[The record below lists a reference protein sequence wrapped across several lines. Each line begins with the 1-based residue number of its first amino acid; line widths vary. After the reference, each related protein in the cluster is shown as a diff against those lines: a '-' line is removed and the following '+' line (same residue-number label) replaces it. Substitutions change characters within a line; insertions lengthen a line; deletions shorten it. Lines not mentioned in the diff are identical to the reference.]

1 MRTAANILLLIVAVA
16 VHVIWIRSLVEWD
29 GSPCDAADCKDCPY
43 YPGENRKE
51 NQHHERTM
59 TQILNA
65 ATPIL
70 CLLITAGGAYLV
82 ALLKRQTAQI
92 EKDLDNETAAK
103 YMNMAVDA
111 VAQAVAYTAQ
121 TFADSLKAE
130 GKFTKEKQL
139 EAFEKSKNKTLEI
152 LGDTT
157 VAALR
162 EIYGD
167 FDAWLETKIEQ
178 VCRETKAAS
187 ESQIKAATADAATT
201 AASVAATIATTAV
214 QQLAAEAPA
223 AESKTE

>member
-1 MRTAANILLLIVAVA
+1 MN
-16 VHVIWIRSLVEWD
+16 E
-29 GSPCDAADCKDCPY
+29 
-43 YPGENRKE
+43 
-51 NQHHERTM
+51 TM
-59 TQILNA
+59 TQIINA

-121 TFADSLKAE
+121 TFTDSLKAE

-139 EAFEKSKNKTLEI
+139 EAFKKSKNKTLEI

>member
-1 MRTAANILLLIVAVA
+1 
-16 VHVIWIRSLVEWD
+16 
-29 GSPCDAADCKDCPY
+29 
-43 YPGENRKE
+43 
-51 NQHHERTM
+51 
-59 TQILNA
+59 
-65 ATPIL
+65 
-70 CLLITAGGAYLV
+70 
-82 ALLKRQTAQI
+82 
-92 EKDLDNETAAK
+92 
-103 YMNMAVDA
+103 MNMAVDA

-178 VCRETKAAS
+178 VCRETKAPAS
-187 ESQIKAATADAATT
+187 PRSRQQRPTQQQPRQASGNDRHYCGAAAR
-201 AASVAATIATTAV
+201 SR
-214 QQLAAEAPA
+214 
-223 AESKTE
+223 SSGR

>member
-1 MRTAANILLLIVAVA
+1 MN
-16 VHVIWIRSLVEWD
+16 E
-29 GSPCDAADCKDCPY
+29 
-43 YPGENRKE
+43 
-51 NQHHERTM
+51 TM
-59 TQILNA
+59 TQIINA

-178 VCRETKAAS
+178 VLQRNQGRQRVPDQGSNGRRSNNRGKRSGNDRHHCGAAARS
-187 ESQIKAATADAATT
+187 RS
-201 AASVAATIATTAV
+201 SGR
-214 QQLAAEAPA
+214 
-223 AESKTE
+223 

>member
-1 MRTAANILLLIVAVA
+1 MN
-16 VHVIWIRSLVEWD
+16 E
-29 GSPCDAADCKDCPY
+29 
-43 YPGENRKE
+43 
-51 NQHHERTM
+51 TM

-121 TFADSLKAE
+121 TFTDSLKAE

-187 ESQIKAATADAATT
+187 ESQIKAATA

-214 QQLAAEAPA
+214 QQLTAEAPA
-223 AESKTE
+223 AETKTE

>member
-1 MRTAANILLLIVAVA
+1 MN
-16 VHVIWIRSLVEWD
+16 E
-29 GSPCDAADCKDCPY
+29 
-43 YPGENRKE
+43 
-51 NQHHERTM
+51 TM
-59 TQILNA
+59 TQIINA

-92 EKDLDNETAAK
+92 EKDLDNETATK

-121 TFADSLKAE
+121 TFTDSL
-130 GKFTKEKQL
+130 KFTKEKQL

>member
-1 MRTAANILLLIVAVA
+1 MNEA
-16 VHVIWIRSLVEWD
+16 
-29 GSPCDAADCKDCPY
+29 
-43 YPGENRKE
+43 
-51 NQHHERTM
+51 M

-92 EKDLDNETAAK
+92 EKDLDNETATK

-152 LGDTT
+152 LASSLFVDLLSHSIVTCLLCCLHEKCGLA
-157 VAALR
+157 VL
-162 EIYGD
+162 
-167 FDAWLETKIEQ
+167 
-178 VCRETKAAS
+178 VC
-187 ESQIKAATADAATT
+187 
-201 AASVAATIATTAV
+201 
-214 QQLAAEAPA
+214 
-223 AESKTE
+223 

>member
-1 MRTAANILLLIVAVA
+1 MNEA
-16 VHVIWIRSLVEWD
+16 
-29 GSPCDAADCKDCPY
+29 
-43 YPGENRKE
+43 
-51 NQHHERTM
+51 M

-92 EKDLDNETAAK
+92 EKDLDNETATK

-162 EIYGD
+162 E
-167 FDAWLETKIEQ
+167 KIEQ

>member
-1 MRTAANILLLIVAVA
+1 MN
-16 VHVIWIRSLVEWD
+16 E
-29 GSPCDAADCKDCPY
+29 
-43 YPGENRKE
+43 
-51 NQHHERTM
+51 TM
-59 TQILNA
+59 TQIINA

-92 EKDLDNETAAK
+92 EKDLDNETATK

-167 FDAWLETKIEQ
+167 FDAWLETK
-178 VCRETKAAS
+178 AAT
-187 ESQIKAATADAATT
+187 ESQIKAATANAATT

-223 AESKTE
+223 AESKTA

>member
-1 MRTAANILLLIVAVA
+1 MN
-16 VHVIWIRSLVEWD
+16 ED
-29 GSPCDAADCKDCPY
+29 
-43 YPGENRKE
+43 
-51 NQHHERTM
+51 M

-92 EKDLDNETAAK
+92 EKDLDNETATK

-130 GKFTKEKQL
+130 GKFTKEKQI
-139 EAFEKSKNKTLEI
+139 EAFEKAKGKTLEI

-157 VAALR
+157 VAALN

-178 VCRETKAAS
+178 VCRE
-187 ESQIKAATADAATT
+187 IKLPDTDAATT
-201 AASVAATIATTAV
+201 AAAATAASVATTIATTAV
-214 QQLAAEAPA
+214 QQLASEAPA
-223 AESKTE
+223 QGAEVESTGSKTE

>member
-1 MRTAANILLLIVAVA
+1 MN
-16 VHVIWIRSLVEWD
+16 E
-29 GSPCDAADCKDCPY
+29 
-43 YPGENRKE
+43 
-51 NQHHERTM
+51 TM
-59 TQILNA
+59 TQIINA

-92 EKDLDNETAAK
+92 EKDLDNETATK

-162 EIYGD
+162 EIY
-167 FDAWLETKIEQ
+167 AWLETKIEQ

>member
-1 MRTAANILLLIVAVA
+1 MN
-16 VHVIWIRSLVEWD
+16 E
-29 GSPCDAADCKDCPY
+29 
-43 YPGENRKE
+43 
-51 NQHHERTM
+51 TM
-59 TQILNA
+59 TQIINA

-92 EKDLDNETAAK
+92 EKDLDNETATK

-121 TFADSLKAE
+121 TFTDSLKAE

-187 ESQIKAATADAATT
+187 ESQIKAATT

-223 AESKTE
+223 AETKTE

>member
-1 MRTAANILLLIVAVA
+1 MN
-16 VHVIWIRSLVEWD
+16 ED
-29 GSPCDAADCKDCPY
+29 
-43 YPGENRKE
+43 
-51 NQHHERTM
+51 M

-92 EKDLDNETAAK
+92 EKDLDNETATK

-178 VCRETKAAS
+178 VCRETKA
-187 ESQIKAATADAATT
+187 
-201 AASVAATIATTAV
+201 SVAATIATTAV

>member
-1 MRTAANILLLIVAVA
+1 MN
-16 VHVIWIRSLVEWD
+16 E
-29 GSPCDAADCKDCPY
+29 
-43 YPGENRKE
+43 
-51 NQHHERTM
+51 TM
-59 TQILNA
+59 TQIINA

-121 TFADSLKAE
+121 TFTDSLKAE

-152 LGDTT
+152 LGDTHGSKPRSSRYAEKPRSPASPRSRQQRPT
-157 VAALR
+157 QQQPR
-162 EIYGD
+162 
-167 FDAWLETKIEQ
+167 Q
-178 VCRETKAAS
+178 V
-187 ESQIKAATADAATT
+187 
-201 AASVAATIATTAV
+201 
-214 QQLAAEAPA
+214 
-223 AESKTE
+223 